1 MKILLVAV
9 AFVFIATQAQAQ
21 YDKGGFIW
29 AKCADQPACTKCL
42 ERKKTMRIC
51 VKTLK
56 EWKDPAR

>member
-1 MKILLVAV
+1 
-9 AFVFIATQAQAQ
+9 VFIATQAQAQ

-29 AKCADQPACTKCL
+29 AKCADQPACMKCL